1 MGGSAW
7 VCPFND
13 KKDER
18 PRAGSST
25 REHAA
30 HGGGPPSPRSPL
42 PTLSLSGPKRRSPA
56 AGCNLRFIAVTPL
69 TLLRCPPRSFPP
81 LAPFPPFPP
90 LRPSHPLSS
99 PSYMFSLTPSPP
111 ARLSPARLLCDPV
124 LHRTPYRTTLTY
136 NTTRRRFAMPGKLTI
151 GVVVCTYVHSVRV
164 FPLLP
169 YPKPPASRSLT
180 IAPVPHRI
188 PPSSPCS

>member
-99 PSYMFSLTPSPP
+99 PPTCSHSRPRPP
-111 ARLSPARLLCDPV
+111 LVYPLRVYCA
-124 LHRTPYRTTLTY
+124 TPYYIARHTVPRSP
-136 NTTRRRFAMPGKLTI
+136 TTRHGAVLPCQVSLRLEWWCVR
-151 GVVVCTYVHSVRV
+151 TYTV
-164 FPLLP
+164 
-169 YPKPPASRSLT
+169 YACSRCS
-180 IAPVPHRI
+180 PVPT
-188 PPSSPCS
+188 PPCPDPPT